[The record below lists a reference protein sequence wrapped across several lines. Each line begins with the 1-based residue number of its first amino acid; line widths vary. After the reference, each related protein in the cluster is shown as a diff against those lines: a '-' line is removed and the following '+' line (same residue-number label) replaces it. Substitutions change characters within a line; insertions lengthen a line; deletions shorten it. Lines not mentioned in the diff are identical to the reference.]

1 MGQEAESGAAN
12 PLPAATSSRLGGRGN
27 GNEATK
33 HAEPAKQQQQ
43 QQQGN
48 ACLADGCR
56 EANRRRHRKYKTG
69 AKGGEYSRVSTLVG
83 ILVDGCVRMGG
94 DVLLERRVG
103 SRCKER
109 LGPPYFMALLLYA
122 PPSDSPSRR
131 PSILSPISCNEPHP
145 GRPRQGKQ
153 PPKTIFGEAGPGDWF
168 GMQEPCSIP
177 GGSVVSLTNGAGGSY
192 RKLTSWVLGVA
203 KACGGAADR
212 KRGDVFWGLTYTA
225 QRRVCVRRGG
235 RLPCLCGS
243 VGLRRWMEGR
253 VG

>member
-43 QQQGN
+43 QGN
-48 ACLADGCR
+48 ACIADGCR

-109 LGPPYFMALLLYA
+109 LGPPWSSLFHGPSSVR
-122 PPSDSPSRR
+122 PPPPTHPRGAHPSCHRYLATSLIRAVLDRESNLQR
-131 PSILSPISCNEPHP
+131 PFSVKQ
-145 GRPRQGKQ
+145 GRA
-153 PPKTIFGEAGPGDWF
+153 I
-168 GMQEPCSIP
+168 
-177 GGSVVSLTNGAGGSY
+177 GSACRNPARSLVDP
-192 RKLTSWVLGVA
+192 W
-203 KACGGAADR
+203 CH
-212 KRGDVFWGLTYTA
+212 
-225 QRRVCVRRGG
+225 
-235 RLPCLCGS
+235 
-243 VGLRRWMEGR
+243 
-253 VG
+253 